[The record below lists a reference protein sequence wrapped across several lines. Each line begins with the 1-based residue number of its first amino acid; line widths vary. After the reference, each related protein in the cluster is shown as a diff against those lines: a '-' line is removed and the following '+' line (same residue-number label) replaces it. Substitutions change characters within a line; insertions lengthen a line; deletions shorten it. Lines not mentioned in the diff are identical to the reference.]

1 MTTFTIK
8 PAPRDGEG
16 AQLTLGTKV
25 VADDG
30 VELTGVQSINL
41 SAVPNSFW
49 KATVVVDHILLP
61 PEGIRAECE
70 VVHNFPHA
78 EQLIA
83 DIFRQIIDGVGHKPT
98 GLTVE
103 YDESGEV
110 LLGVKII

>member
-8 PAPRDGEG
+8 PAPRNGEG
-16 AQLTLGTKV
+16 VQLSRGTEV
-25 VADDG
+25 ISDDG
-30 VELTGVQSINL
+30 VKLTGVSKVTLTAEVGRDVWHAQ
-41 SAVPNSFW
+41 VE
-49 KATVVVDHILLP
+49 ATHLLMP

-83 DIFRQIIDGVGHKPT
+83 SIFRQIIEYKPT

>member
-8 PAPRDGEG
+8 PAPRNGEG
-16 AQLTLGTKV
+16 GQLTKGTQVFAEDGTKL
-25 VADDG
+25 DG
-30 VELTGVQSINL
+30 IQSITL
-41 SAVPNSFW
+41 TARVGDIWRAQVEMS
-49 KATVVVDHILLP
+49 HLLLP

-70 VVHNFPHA
+70 FVHNFPHA
-78 EQLIA
+78 EELIA
-83 DIFRQIIDGVGHKPT
+83 SIFRQIIEYKPT